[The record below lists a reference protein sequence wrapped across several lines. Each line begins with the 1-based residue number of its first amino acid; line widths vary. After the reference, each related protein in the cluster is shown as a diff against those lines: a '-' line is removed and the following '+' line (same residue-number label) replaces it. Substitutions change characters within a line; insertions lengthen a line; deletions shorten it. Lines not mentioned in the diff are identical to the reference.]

1 MKRTLIASIVIASFS
16 SIAIA
21 QTSTEQKPI
30 TPVVGHVQL
39 GIDVTSFDWI
49 AVGYRASKL
58 LKSDVYNDQ
67 NKKVGKIADLIVKP
81 DGTINVA
88 IVEVGGFLGIDTH
101 HVAIPVNQ
109 FTSVAP
115 KIVLPGATKES
126 LKGLPEFKYAR

>member
-1 MKRTLIASIVIASFS
+1 MKKALIAAIFIASFS

-30 TPVVGHVQL
+30 PPVVGHVQL

-88 IVEVGGFLGIDTH
+88 IIEVGGFLGIDSH

-109 FTSVAP
+109 FTSVSP

-126 LKGLPEFKYAR
+126 LKGLPEFKYAK